1 MDPSISQESV
11 TKVPNKNLKTGGG
24 GALQPGT
31 DESREKIPRQLFI
44 NQITNYNSDGMIQF
58 FILKAEA
65 ILFNKIQ
72 TIMNQQKKIT

>member
-1 MDPSISQESV
+1 MIYTRELEKSVRLDMDPSISQESV

-44 NQITNYNSDGMIQF
+44 NQITNYNSDGMI
-58 FILKAEA
+58 
-65 ILFNKIQ
+65 
-72 TIMNQQKKIT
+72 